1 MNNTCTPQILS
12 CSVRFYVKASGGTAE
27 GSGLGDLY
35 DSLVSHLTTTHAIFL
50 QKWERLID
58 LEAKHVEV
66 V

>member
-1 MNNTCTPQILS
+1 M
-12 CSVRFYVKASGGTAE
+12 KASGGTAE

-35 DSLVSHLTTTHAIFL
+35 DSLVSHLTTTHTIFL